1 MGEERSLPC
10 PPGTGASEGSL
21 GRTGGGRLGIAV
33 VTYRRPERLRLLV
46 DAIERLTSSPHH
58 LVVADDGGDDGTV
71 EWCRGRGHTAITG
84 PNRGVAW
91 NKNRGLFALA
101 ALGCDP
107 LLLIEDDVNPVAPG
121 WELDWVE
128 GTRRWHHLAYL
139 HPKVAKHTVSGE
151 GTPRAPFVN
160 PAATAQCLSVSAQ
173 VLDQVGFLD
182 SRFRGWGHEH
192 AEWTTR
198 IKRAG
203 YGFQEIVLPIGRRAK
218 AQLYL
223 SGGLE
228 SGDSISFRDEGQA
241 RRNRELATRLQ
252 GEPLYRRPWQSA
264 EERRELLAE
273 QAAGGIEG
281 EGLARRLEA
290 RGD

>member
-1 MGEERSLPC
+1 MAEMAEGGPTEAEMGEDAP
-10 PPGTGASEGSL
+10 TEGI
-21 GRTGGGRLGIAV
+21 LGIAV

-46 DAIERLTSSPHH
+46 DAIERLTSSSHQ
-58 LVVADDGGDDGTV
+58 LVVADDGSQDGDV
-71 EWCRGRGHTAITG
+71 EWCRARGHTAITG
-84 PNRGVAW
+84 LNRGVAW

-107 LLLIEDDVNPVAPG
+107 LLLIEDDVHPVTPG
-121 WELDWVE
+121 WELDWIE
-128 GTRRWHHLAYL
+128 GTRRWHHLAYH
-139 HPKVAKHTVSGE
+139 HPKIARHTVGGE
-151 GTPRAPFVN
+151 GTPEVPFVN

-173 VLDQVGFLD
+173 ALEEVGFLD
-182 SRFRGWGHEH
+182 SRFQGWGHEH

-203 YGFQEIVLPIGRRAK
+203 YGFQEIRLPDGRRAK

-223 SGGLE
+223 AGGLE
-228 SGDSISFRDEGQA
+228 SGDSISYRDEQQA

-264 EERRELLAE
+264 NERRELLAE
-273 QAAGGIEG
+273 QAAAGIEG
-281 EGLARRLEA
+281 EELARRLDG
-290 RGD
+290 RG